1 MLSNAA
7 IAQKGKL
14 RVKDG
19 RPTRTRRVKVAP
31 RVAPPSGW
39 QPKIGCLNRTGQNW
53 TWVGRLVKEWANNLM
68 SYMDLRAFSHVILEI
83 LNKY

>member
-1 MLSNAA
+1 MLSNDA

-19 RPTRTRRVKVAP
+19 RRTRTTTTRRVKAAP

-39 QPKIGCLNRTGQNW
+39 QPK
-53 TWVGRLVKEWANNLM
+53 RL
-68 SYMDLRAFSHVILEI
+68 SDIL
-83 LNKY
+83 LPVLFASF